1 LALKVNETFHSI
13 QGESSYAGYPCV
25 FVRLTGCN
33 LRCSYCDTQYAYYDG
48 DDLEIEEI
56 LNRIKQF
63 QCHLVEVTGGEPL
76 FQTETPRLIHNL
88 LEDGFTVLLET
99 NGSLDISLVDSRCI
113 RIVDIKCPTSGEA
126 EHNDTENLDRLTA
139 NDELKFVIGNRTDYV
154 YAKDVLEL
162 LNKKAIVVRHIH
174 FSPVFGEITPEQLA
188 SWILEDHLP
197 VRLSLQMHK
206 IIWHPDKRGV

>member
-1 LALKVNETFHSI
+1 MALKVNETFHSI